1 MEKPDNQGERVT
13 MFHNKDNLDY
23 CFLHIRSRGFGSM
36 ECHLVNSGFL
46 HPFRKTLLIQQSEY
60 SPEFVYPM
68 MNFILNLVFQSLIVL
83 MGNKFSYRILILVGM
98 IISTIALCILPIVV
112 YFISGLTGFLLTSF
126 IILFQGFANAIVL
139 SGFYGIAS
147 FLPVK
152 YVIAFS
158 TGQGLAGILMNVI
171 RYIVILSFGD
181 SEDDVTITKG
191 AIVFFAIAA
200 LIVLINIYF
209 LNVKNK

>member
-1 MEKPDNQGERVT
+1 
-13 MFHNKDNLDY
+13 
-23 CFLHIRSRGFGSM
+23 
-36 ECHLVNSGFL
+36 
-46 HPFRKTLLIQQSEY
+46 
-60 SPEFVYPM
+60 M

-83 MGNKFSYRILILVGM
+83 MGNKFSYKFLILLGM
-98 IISTIALCILPIVV
+98 IISTNALCILPIVV
-112 YFISGLTGFLLTSF
+112 YYVSGLTGFLLTSF
-126 IILFQGFANAIVL
+126 IILFQGFANAIIL

-181 SEDDVTITKG
+181 SEDDITITQG

-209 LNVKNK
+209 LNVTTKVN

>member
-1 MEKPDNQGERVT
+1 MEKPENQGERVT
-13 MFHNKDNLDY
+13 MFDYKDNLDY
-23 CFLHIRSRGFGSM
+23 SFLHIRSRGFGSM
-36 ECHLVNSGFL
+36 ECHLINSGFL
-46 HPFRKTLLIQQSEY
+46 HPFRKILLIQQSDY

-83 MGNKFSYRILILVGM
+83 MGNKFSYRFLILVGM
-98 IISTIALCILPIVV
+98 IISTVALCILPFVV

-126 IILFQGFANAIVL
+126 IILFQGFSNAIVL

-209 LNVKNK
+209 LNVN